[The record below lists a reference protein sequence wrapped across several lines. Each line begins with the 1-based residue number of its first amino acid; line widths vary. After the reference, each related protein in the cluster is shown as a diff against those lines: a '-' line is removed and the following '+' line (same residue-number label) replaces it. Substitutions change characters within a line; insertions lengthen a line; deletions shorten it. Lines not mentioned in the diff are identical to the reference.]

1 MISLQ
6 VEINSIGFV
15 QREKINGD
23 TVKNKCGRDFMYYAL
38 NYYLPRKF
46 NPIDCS
52 IVEIERS
59 NLFGFSLPA
68 FLAWTQLQ
76 FYKLPG
82 FLKENDLVLKINSR
96 VINNF
101 FDFFESILFSRMTYD
116 NAIKIIE
123 HNVENGFVSG
133 IDISLGFFGL
143 LDHVM
148 FVYGYDEDNLY
159 VFDTQKV
166 PHLNYVRMTE
176 DNRYYMKLSK
186 KEILERWSIF
196 SRVWEVDRLY

>member
-1 MISLQ
+1 MISLP
-6 VEINSIGFV
+6 VELNSIGFV
-15 QREKINGD
+15 QREKNNGAI
-23 TVKNKCGRDFMYYAL
+23 VKNKCGRDFMYYSL

-46 NPIDCS
+46 NPIDCG

-82 FLKENDLVLKINSR
+82 FLIENDLVLKINSCI
-96 VINNF
+96 INNF
-101 FDFFESILFSRMTYD
+101 FDFFKSILFSRMTYD
-116 NAIKIIE
+116 KAIKIIE
-123 HNVENGFVSG
+123 HRIENGFVSG

-143 LDHVM
+143 LDHVI
-148 FVYGYDEDNLY
+148 FVYGYDEENLY
-159 VFDTQKV
+159 IFDTHKV
-166 PHLNYVRMTE
+166 SHLNYEKMTK
-176 DNRYYMKLSK
+176 DNRYFMKLSK
-186 KEILERWSIF
+186 KEILERWSTF